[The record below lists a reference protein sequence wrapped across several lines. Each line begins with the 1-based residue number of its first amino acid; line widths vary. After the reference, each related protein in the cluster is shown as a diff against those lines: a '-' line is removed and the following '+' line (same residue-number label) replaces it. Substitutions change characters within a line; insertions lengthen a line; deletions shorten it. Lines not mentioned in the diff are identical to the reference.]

1 MRSQLIKRQ
10 LESTM
15 DPASNATASNATSSN
30 STMSDSMMSNST
42 STDPAPSDP
51 ASGDAASSDVTPS
64 GSSPDDSSAPAN
76 STSTNSTL
84 AAQPT
89 ASNSSLPF
97 PPKQDCTYFN
107 EDWSSPSLQ
116 QQILAAVQANEKAAQ
131 EAIAAGKDAPNPAD
145 WAMWKRDQSQTNA
158 SWRWDFNGS
167 TPIRGV
173 NVGGWLVLEPWIT
186 PSLFDATGNAS
197 VVDEWTFCETLGYR
211 EAYARLSSHWS
222 TFYTEDDFAQM
233 ASYGLNHVRIPIG
246 YWAFDTTEGEP
257 YVQGQYAFLLNAIQ
271 WAGNHGL
278 KVMVDVHGAPASQ
291 NGFDNSGRRGPV
303 GWHLSQDNVNR
314 TLNVVSRLSQEFA
327 KPEYN
332 NTVTILQAL
341 NEPAG
346 FIGQDMLDVYRQFA
360 YDSYGRVRYPSG
372 STPSSVVLS
381 LHDAF
386 QPLTMWEK
394 SFPAPNF
401 QGVSL
406 SDHPYFVFNE
416 SDLAMNQTERI
427 KAVCSTKDYYAQ
439 SQSNLWTIIDEWT
452 SATTDCAGSLN
463 GRGIGS
469 RYDGSYPNSTAIGTC
484 NGKTGN
490 GSTFSEDY
498 KASLRQFWEA
508 QVDVW
513 EASTSGWI
521 QWCWKAENADD
532 WSYYAGVQGGWIPSD
547 PTQRMYGDQQRK
559 RWLRAGRRKGKR
571 KHTKIKKQ
579 TQQKHEFEKAVNGKR
594 TRTTPAS
601 TRDEVDLDPHPP
613 SASAPASA

>member
-1 MRSQLIKRQ
+1 MRSHLIKRQ
-10 LESTM
+10 LESAL
-15 DPASNATASNATSSN
+15 DPAGNATASNTTSSN

-42 STDPAPSDP
+42 SFDPASSDS
-51 ASGDAASSDVTPS
+51 ASGDAAFSDVAPG
-64 GSSPDDSSAPAN
+64 GSTPDDSSAPAN
-76 STSTNSTL
+76 STLTNSALTNATLANSTYFTNSSSTNSTI

-89 ASNSSLPF
+89 SPASTSALPF

-145 WAMWKRDQSQTNA
+145 WGMWKRDQSQTNV

-173 NVGGWLVLEPWIT
+173 NIGGWLVLEPWIT

-197 VVDEWTFCETLGYR
+197 VVDEWTFCESLGYR
-211 EAYARLSSHWS
+211 EAYARLSSHWA

-278 KVMVDVHGAPASQ
+278 KVMVDIHGAPASQ

-314 TLNVVSRLSQEFA
+314 TLNVVSRLSREFA

-439 SQSNLWTIIDEWT
+439 SQSNLWTIVDEWT

-469 RYDGSYPNSTAIGTC
+469 RYDGSYPNSTALGTC

-547 PTQRMYGDQQRK
+547 PTQRAYPDQCAQF
-559 RWLRAGRRKGKR
+559 A
-571 KHTKIKKQ
+571 
-579 TQQKHEFEKAVNGKR
+579 
-594 TRTTPAS
+594 
-601 TRDEVDLDPHPP
+601 
-613 SASAPASA
+613 